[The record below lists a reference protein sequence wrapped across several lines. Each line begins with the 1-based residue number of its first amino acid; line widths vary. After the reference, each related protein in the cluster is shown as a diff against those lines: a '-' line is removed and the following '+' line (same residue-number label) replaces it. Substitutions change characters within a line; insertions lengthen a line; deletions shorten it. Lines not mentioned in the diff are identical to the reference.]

1 MAECNPCE
9 QAANLPAAGEPCAP
23 SCADMLCEAV
33 MAYNAVRRSMMSG
46 KTTAEVKFG
55 EQAVKYAATSE
66 TVKFLL
72 DDIRR
77 LNMSCPSDASK
88 AILGLGATS
97 GPMGVGF
104 GCGPRPRCGC

>member
-1 MAECNPCE
+1 
-9 QAANLPAAGEPCAP
+9 
-23 SCADMLCEAV
+23 
-33 MAYNAVRRSMMSG
+33 
-46 KTTAEVKFG
+46 
-55 EQAVKYAATSE
+55 VKYAATSE

-97 GPMGVGF
+97 GPMGVNF
-104 GCGPRPRCGC
+104 GCGPRPQCGC